1 MALGKPLVVSSDGA
15 FAELPDGGCAKV
27 EVGGDEEE
35 VLLAYLRALAGD
47 PELRRSMGSN
57 ARHHVEAHHSLAGAA
72 QSYAAILRRAVEEG
86 WRPAPAPPPLGPYP
100 PEDVLSDLLREV
112 AADVADLGGGES
124 DPALG
129 DVASAIVALGL
140 DRHDA

>member
-1 MALGKPLVVSSDGA
+1 
-15 FAELPDGGCAKV
+15 
-27 EVGGDEEE
+27 
-35 VLLAYLRALAGD
+35 
-47 PELRRSMGSN
+47 
-57 ARHHVEAHHSLAGAA
+57 
-72 QSYAAILRRAVEEG
+72 
-86 WRPAPAPPPLGPYP
+86 
-100 PEDVLSDLLREV
+100 VLSDLLREV